1 MVRGCRVN
9 GGPLGA
15 LDSFEGSMC
24 GITHKMSRSCMTC
37 MTIHDVKNVIILIQR
52 VIKKN
57 SITFLGTH
65 KSGVVVVLVL
75 SESEVLGWNVKNT
88 CQGASMS

>member
-1 MVRGCRVN
+1 M
-9 GGPLGA
+9 
-15 LDSFEGSMC
+15 
-24 GITHKMSRSCMTC
+24 
-37 MTIHDVKNVIILIQR
+37 
-52 VIKKN
+52 N

-75 SESEVLGWNVKNT
+75 SEIKVFGWNVKNA

>member
-1 MVRGCRVN
+1 M
-9 GGPLGA
+9 
-15 LDSFEGSMC
+15 
-24 GITHKMSRSCMTC
+24 
-37 MTIHDVKNVIILIQR
+37 
-52 VIKKN
+52 N

-88 CQGASMS
+88 CYGASMS